1 MRVCIRILH
10 FHTFGWYWF
19 FLSFVFIVKRLTCSI
34 FQKVTPALNKTPVL
48 WGHRCSCS
56 DTWQICFVHDLYKS
70 ITWKNEGCS
79 WMGNKKNWSSCI
91 LHDLQVVG
99 GGRGGYSKG
108 LRVKTNIHAWSF
120 YAFAEDLVV
129 FEVFT
134 TESCEEMERQT
145 GIERVRIGRAA
156 REGEKVTEVWS
167 PWVETV
173 PAWAYREQ
181 MTVAL
186 VSFAE
191 LTVLLP
197 YITPP
202 IVLFQ
207 LFGEKS

>member
-1 MRVCIRILH
+1 MQWDAFYKCYTTVAHGGIRVAGGHGKQQLSICSH
-10 FHTFGWYWF
+10 FLIYFAGLASRRWR
-19 FLSFVFIVKRLTCSI
+19 V
-34 FQKVTPALNKTPVL
+34 AA
-48 WGHRCSCS
+48 
-56 DTWQICFVHDLYKS
+56 
-70 ITWKNEGCS
+70 
-79 WMGNKKNWSSCI
+79 
-91 LHDLQVVG
+91 
-99 GGRGGYSKG
+99 RGF
-108 LRVKTNIHAWSF
+108 RVKTNKRAWSF
-120 YAFAEDLVV
+120 MLLQTILLS

-134 TESCEEMERQT
+134 IESKGERERQT
-145 GIERVRIGRAA
+145 GVERVRIGRAA
-156 REGEKVTEVWS
+156 REGEQVIEVWS